1 MGQNFLSYVFGH
13 SKRHFLSFPPFF
25 SMFEEIAF
33 EMKTFEFLLQLLS
46 SNDVFQEED
55 FLMHRFKRN
64 SNTFIIKEF
73 IEHFWERGVCYVC
86 IVSPLLVL
94 SLFIVN
100 HQLSSRDFNTLGHLQ
115 PATFLLQLEA
125 KSFINQSLI
134 WWFMNIMN
142 IAENY
147 HIPVSRLS

>member
-1 MGQNFLSYVFGH
+1 M
-13 SKRHFLSFPPFF
+13 
-25 SMFEEIAF
+25 
-33 EMKTFEFLLQLLS
+33 
-46 SNDVFQEED
+46 
-55 FLMHRFKRN
+55 
-64 SNTFIIKEF
+64 
-73 IEHFWERGVCYVC
+73 
-86 IVSPLLVL
+86 SPLLAL

-134 WWFMNIMN
+134 LQFMNIMN

-147 HIPVSRLS
+147 HIPMCLVWVSFAIKALLDNVIQ